1 MTLQL
6 VNLDQTIRA
15 LMLEEMAFDLAQN
28 QLHISPY
35 LSGQGVH
42 DYPNLLREAIE
53 HGDEDTLAESLRAQR
68 RIERTGHRRKTSG
81 GYTIVTV
88 PDNAADMLAQ
98 DAFNRYYIR
107 AVCRRALELGLDDVV
122 IYRARA
128 SAHPRPESE
137 ELIETMIDAADLLE
151 DLRLN
156 TGEEPELGV
165 PGGPNSG
172 ISVHLP

>member
-98 DAFNRYYIR
+98 DAFNRY
-107 AVCRRALELGLDDVV
+107 
-122 IYRARA
+122 
-128 SAHPRPESE
+128 
-137 ELIETMIDAADLLE
+137 
-151 DLRLN
+151 
-156 TGEEPELGV
+156 
-165 PGGPNSG
+165 
-172 ISVHLP
+172 

>member
-1 MTLQL
+1 
-6 VNLDQTIRA
+6 
-15 LMLEEMAFDLAQN
+15 
-28 QLHISPY
+28 
-35 LSGQGVH
+35 
-42 DYPNLLREAIE
+42 
-53 HGDEDTLAESLRAQR
+53 
-68 RIERTGHRRKTSG
+68 
-81 GYTIVTV
+81 
-88 PDNAADMLAQ
+88 
-98 DAFNRYYIR
+98 
-107 AVCRRALELGLDDVV
+107 LELGLDDVV